1 MTMRYGY
8 DPSEVE
14 LEREQQTPV
23 RKQAPT
29 PQQSFTMRQGYD
41 PGELEELRR
50 TRRRQT
56 GYSPWIGEQARAD
69 VDEFGAGMES
79 AARFRESQRPAAT
92 AMPQVPAGGY
102 QPYMGASRQE
112 AQHPF
117 FPGEPTNVPYQ
128 PPMFNQSPIWNTQPG
143 QAGYADM
150 GYSINPMNP
159 MWNPPWQP
167 PSPTNYYPNDPNLQG
182 VNRVFTPQEMNPNT
196 AAGLLQQYG
205 NPFFQQ
211 IGAQPYSTTTPT
223 GMGAQPGVSSF
234 MMDAIRRAM

>member
-14 LEREQQTPV
+14 ELERQERPN
-23 RKQAPT
+23 
-29 PQQSFTMRQGYD
+29 
-41 PGELEELRR
+41 PG
-50 TRRRQT
+50 
-56 GYSPWIGEQARAD
+56 QARVAD
-69 VDEFGAGMES
+69 FQEMMAWQADAGRRASRPSPAIQPET
-79 AARFRESQRPAAT
+79 QRPMAT
-92 AMPQVPAGGY
+92 AMPPIPRQGN
-102 QPYMGASRQE
+102 QPYRGDSRQE
-112 AQHPF
+112 SRHPF

-128 PPMFNQSPIWNTQPG
+128 PPMFNRSPIWNTQPG

-167 PSPTNYYPNDPNLQG
+167 PSPTNYYPNNPNLQG

-211 IGAQPYSTTTPT
+211 IGAQPYQYSPT
-223 GMGAQPGVSSF
+223 GMGTQPGVSPF
-234 MMDAIRRAM
+234 MMNAIRRAMNPSMTRYGSRGR